1 MITIEPDQT
10 ILNDSNKIGTIVD
23 GVAVLDAAVNNVI
36 KGAIR
41 KAAGNPSLAFQSPP
55 SEGTDATEGTSE
67 GTSDTATPEAPAD
80 SPDDVSPYGVPV
92 GQDPRLGTKTPG
104 WKKR

>member
-1 MITIEPDQT
+1 MITIDPDQT
-10 ILNDSNKIGTIVD
+10 ILNDSIKIGTIVD

-55 SEGTDATEGTSE
+55 SEGTDATEGAT
-67 GTSDTATPEAPAD
+67 DTATEASSEAPAEA
-80 SPDDVSPYGVPV
+80 VAEENPYLIPV

-104 WKKR
+104 WKR